1 MFQGSCRN
9 AKRVLKETSRSFKGC
24 FKHFN
29 EFQYCFRSFKIA
41 IDSRVFQVCFM
52 GVLRKLQGCFKSTS
66 KVLKRRFQS
75 FEGVFKKF

>member
-1 MFQGSCRN
+1 MLKEVLKVFQGSCRN

-41 IDSRVFQVCFM
+41 IDSRVFQVFFH
-52 GVLRKLQGCFKSTS
+52 GCFKEITS
-66 KVLKRRFQS
+66 VFQEY
-75 FEGVFKKF
+75 FKGVKKEVSKF